1 MAVILIIDDDDDLRG
16 MLRMVMNQAGHEVVE
31 APSGRTALE
40 AFGKSLPDLVIT
52 DIFMPEKDG
61 IETILDL
68 KEAYPDC
75 KIIAYSGGGDAG
87 VGTRNTLESARDFGA
102 ERVFKKPISIDPFM
116 EAVEELL
123 AR

>member
-1 MAVILIIDDDDDLRG
+1 MAVIMIIDDEEDLRK
-16 MLRMVMNQAGHEVVE
+16 MLRMAFDREGHQVVE
-31 APSGRTALE
+31 VPTGRTALE
-40 AFGKSLPDLVIT
+40 EFENCRPDLVIT

-75 KIIAYSGGGDAG
+75 KIIAYSGGGEMG
-87 VGTRNTLESARDFGA
+87 VGTRYTLESARDFGA
-102 ERVFKKPISIDPFM
+102 ERVFAKPLNLQSFM

-123 AR
+123 AE